1 MSKYY
6 PHIGP
11 PITFGKIIVQP
22 VAFPRHVHRHPPRGE
37 PYYPKKLGYVIE
49 SWSEVTPIKDV
60 YAFLSWQIEYERTVR
75 FLDEEGNIVDEKPN
89 SLWEEKHLQPLIEL
103 VEKSLGEKLEKSK
116 ETLWPTIKEIV
127 QARAQWVPT
136 YPEIAHFLVKRIIKD
151 PELMSAKECKAFL
164 RKLDKLFKD
173 CEPHDASRTTS

>member
-11 PITFGKIIVQP
+11 PITFGKIVVQL
-22 VAFPRHVHRHPPRGE
+22 VAFPRHVHRQPPSGE

-75 FLDEEGNIVDEKPN
+75 YLDEEGNIVDEKPN

-103 VEKSLGEKLEKSK
+103 LEKK
-116 ETLWPTIKEIV
+116 
-127 QARAQWVPT
+127 WVPT
-136 YPEIAHFLVKRIIKD
+136 YPEIAHFLVNRIIKD

-173 CEPHDASRTTS
+173 CEPPDTSRTIS